1 MTSKRYLPVPYL
13 SLYTVFAFFVK
24 ISPPS
29 TKSGFDDRIRLEH
42 ILINMKTVK
51 RALVDICF
59 PTKH

>member
-1 MTSKRYLPVPYL
+1 MTSKRYLPVSYL

-29 TKSGFDDRIRLEH
+29 TQSGFDDRIRLEH

-51 RALVDICF
+51 RALVDICI